1 MSAITLLAVITAY
14 NDSMSQSQSPARSGQ
29 IARIAVFAPVGACF
43 DYLIPASMAPRPGV
57 RVQVPFGRGSR
68 LGICCEL
75 THETQVPAARLK
87 PLMAVLDAE
96 PVFDS
101 GHLDFLRWCASYYH
115 YPLGEVL
122 ATALPVN
129 LREGKAL
136 PTLDLPGWRPSALGQ
151 SQDPEKIKRAPRQ
164 QQLLALLRDWPDG
177 LSQTQ
182 ILAALGEGPDQAQK
196 LMAGIRQLA
205 VKGLIEPCRITPAVP
220 GVHRPLAG
228 PPLNAEQRQAL
239 AAIERQTG
247 FCCHLL
253 QGVTGSGK
261 TEVYLEAARQVLAQ
275 GRQVLVLVPEI
286 SLTPQTTARFARRLG
301 LEPLLLHSGLAAGE
315 RALAWHRAAKGD
327 AALLLGTRSAVLT
340 PLPRLGLVIVDEEH
354 DLSFKQQEGL
364 RYSARDL
371 ALVRAKAADCPVI
384 LGSATPSLES
394 LHRARE
400 GRYQLLMMHQR
411 AGQARP
417 PHLGLVDIRNAPLES
432 GLSRPL
438 LNAMA
443 QTLARGEQVLV
454 FQNRRGYAPVL
465 MCYDCGWIAQCSH
478 CDARLNLHLAEG
490 RLCCHHCGLIR
501 RQPDLCPE
509 CQGRRLN
516 HQGVGTEQLEAFL
529 GRRFANY
536 SLVRID
542 RDSTRRKG
550 SLDAM
555 LEGVHQGR
563 HQVLLGTQMLAKGH
577 DFPNVTLVAMVEVDQ
592 GLFGSDFRAAE
603 RMAQLILQVAGRA
616 GRAERPGQVLIQT
629 SQPEHPLLQTLIHQG
644 YGAFAQMSL
653 AERQAALLPP
663 FSHQALLRAEART
676 PETLDAFMQQCLQ
689 LGQALVQELKA
700 RDLELWGPVPA
711 IMERRAGRHRR
722 QLLLQSPSRPRL
734 QGFLGCWLARI
745 EALRPVSGLR
755 WSIDVDPQEM
765 L

>member
-1 MSAITLLAVITAY
+1 MV
-14 NDSMSQSQSPARSGQ
+14 PA
-29 IARIAVFAPVGACF
+29 
-43 DYLIPASMAPRPGV
+43 PGV
-57 RVQVPFGRGSR
+57 RVQLPFGRGTR

-75 THETQVPAARLK
+75 THETQVPAVRLK
-87 PLMAVLDAE
+87 PLAAVLDAE
-96 PVFDS
+96 PVFDG
-101 GHLDFLRWCASYYH
+101 GHLDFLRWCAKYYQH
-115 YPLGEVL
+115 PIGEVL
-122 ATALPVN
+122 AASLPIG

-136 PTLDLPGWRPSALGQ
+136 PALDLPAWRPTALGLAV
-151 SQDPEKIKRAPRQ
+151 ELAGLKRAPKQ
-164 QQLLALLRDWPDG
+164 QQLLALLRHWPEG
-177 LSQTQ
+177 LDQVRMAAGLGEEAGAIQSRS
-182 ILAALGEGPDQAQK
+182 AALQ
-196 LMAGIRQLA
+196 QLTA
-205 VKGLIEPCRITPAVP
+205 KGLVEPCRIEAVPETGHAVP
-220 GVHRPLAG
+220 GPA
-228 PPLNAEQRQAL
+228 LNTEQQEAL
-239 AAIERQTG
+239 AAIEEQSG

-253 QGVTGSGK
+253 HGITGSGK

-286 SLTPQTTARFARRLG
+286 GLTPQITSRFAKHLG
-301 LEPLLLHSGLAAGE
+301 LEPLLLHSGLADGE
-315 RALAWHRAAKGD
+315 RALAWCRAAKGD

-354 DLSFKQQEGL
+354 DLSFKQQEGF

-394 LHRARE
+394 LQRVQQ
-400 GRYQLLMMHQR
+400 GRYRLLTLTRR
-411 AGQARP
+411 AGQAQL
-417 PHLGLVDIRNAPLES
+417 PHLGLVDIRKAPLES

-478 CDARLNLHLAEG
+478 CDARLNLHLAEQ

-501 RQPDLCPE
+501 RQPDICPE
-509 CQGRRLN
+509 CTGRRLN

-529 GRRFANY
+529 GRYFAEY

-555 LEGVHQGR
+555 LEGVRQGR
-563 HQVLLGTQMLAKGH
+563 HQLLLGTQMLAKGH

-616 GRAERPGQVLIQT
+616 GRAGHPGQVLIQT

-644 YGAFAQMSL
+644 YSTFARMAL
-653 AERQAALLPP
+653 AERQAAHLPP
-663 FSHQALLRAEART
+663 FSYQILLRAEASR
-676 PETLDAFMQQCLQ
+676 PERVDAFMQQCLA
-689 LGQALVQELKA
+689 LGQALAQASSAVEF
-700 RDLELWGPVPA
+700 WGPVPA
-711 IMERRAGRHRR
+711 LMERRAGRYRR
-722 QLLLQSPSRPRL
+722 QLLLQSPSRSRL
-734 QGFLGCWLARI
+734 QGFLGSWLAQI
-745 EALRPVSGLR
+745 EALQPISGLR
-755 WSIDVDPQEM
+755 WSVDVDPQEM